1 MFCKQSMANMLNV
14 VQKPHFLR
22 YLIVLCSLQMAL
34 LILNGSQSEWVIASG
49 VAELVFL

>member
-1 MFCKQSMANMLNV
+1 MTQMLNV

-22 YLIVLCSLQMAL
+22 NLIVLWGLQMAL
-34 LILNGSQSEWVIASG
+34 LILNGSQSECVIASG